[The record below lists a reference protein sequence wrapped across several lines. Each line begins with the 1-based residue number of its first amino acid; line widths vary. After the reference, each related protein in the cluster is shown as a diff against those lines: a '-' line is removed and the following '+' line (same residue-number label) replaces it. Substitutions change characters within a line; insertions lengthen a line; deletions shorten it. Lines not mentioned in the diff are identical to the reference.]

1 MVVEGNYLLHG
12 EGGWAEARPL
22 LDLTLFVGLERGIRL
37 ARARSGPRSASGSD
51 LDLSRQSRAG
61 RPAPGSAVT
70 VPGTVRQPHDSCGR

>member
-37 ARARSGPRSASGSD
+37 ARA
-51 LDLSRQSRAG
+51 
-61 RPAPGSAVT
+61 
-70 VPGTVRQPHDSCGR
+70 